1 MTIPELAAPRL
12 PWDAADPYP
21 YYESLRDSGEV
32 VWDDTAGGWLA
43 LSHAA
48 ARSVLGGS
56 AWTSDPLAS
65 ARTEATLD
73 PVARDWTTRSML
85 FADGDN
91 HRRLRGSVRDVF
103 TPGFIAGLADGIAA
117 IADAVVGF
125 PPAGVELD
133 LMAGV
138 ALPLPIAV
146 VAEWL
151 ALDAETAQLLREMSP
166 AIIAT
171 LGNLADDAERRAGM
185 AAIAALM
192 AEFLPLAADR
202 RARPSDDLFSFIASD
217 ASLALEDVVTT
228 TILIAVAGHETTANL
243 LGAGLVR
250 LLTPGADGTC
260 LADRVDADDPR
271 LLTELLRLDAPVQAA
286 VRTATENTRIGA
298 VDIEAGQSVFAVVA
312 AANRDPAVYD
322 SPARFDLN
330 RPGPAPLSFG
340 YGAHHCVGAALAR
353 LELTAALPRILNRR
367 PRLAGPV
374 RWRSTAAI
382 RGPQHVPIVFG
393 GP

>member
-1 MTIPELAAPRL
+1 MTTHELAAPRL

-21 YYESLRDSGEV
+21 YYETLRARGDV

-43 LSHAA
+43 LGHAA
-48 ARSVLGGS
+48 VRGILGGT

-65 ARTEATLD
+65 AGTGAALD
-73 PVARDWTTRSML
+73 PIARDWTSSSML
-85 FADGDN
+85 FTDGAD
-91 HRRLRGSVRDVF
+91 HHRLRGSVRDVF
-103 TPGFIAGLADGIAA
+103 TPRFVTGLGDGIAG
-117 IADAVVGF
+117 IVEEVVEF
-125 PPAGVELD
+125 CPAGVELD
-133 LMAGV
+133 LMADI

-151 ALDAETAQLLREMSP
+151 ALDAQSARLLREMSP

-171 LGNLADDAERRAGM
+171 LGNLADNAEMRAGM
-185 AAIAALM
+185 TAMAALM

-202 RARPSDDLFSFIASD
+202 RTHPADDLLSFIASD
-217 ASLALEDVVTT
+217 EALSLEDVVTT

-271 LLTELLRLDAPVQAA
+271 LLPELLRLDAPVQAA
-286 VRTATENTRIGA
+286 VRTATEDTRIGQIE
-298 VDIEAGQSVFAVVA
+298 IEAGQSVFAVVA
-312 AANRDPAVYD
+312 AANRDPAVFD
-322 SPARFDLN
+322 SPARFDLD
-330 RPGPAPLSFG
+330 RSGPAPLSFG
-340 YGAHHCVGAALAR
+340 YGAHHCLGAALAR
-353 LELTAALPRILNRR
+353 LELTAALPQILNRR

-374 RWRSTAAI
+374 HWRSTAAI
-382 RGPQHVPIVFG
+382 RGPSRVPIVFG
-393 GP
+393 GR